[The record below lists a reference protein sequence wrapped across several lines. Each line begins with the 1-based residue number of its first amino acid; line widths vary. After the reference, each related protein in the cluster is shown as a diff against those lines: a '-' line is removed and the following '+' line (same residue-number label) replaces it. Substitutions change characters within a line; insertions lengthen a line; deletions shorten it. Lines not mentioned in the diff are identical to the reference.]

1 MLKVI
6 EGYESYSVDEQGN
19 VYNKDGM
26 KLKEG
31 DARGYSVVVLYRDAK
46 PNTLLL
52 HRIVAKAFIPNPDG
66 LPQINHINE
75 NKKDNRACNLEWCD
89 CKYNQNYGTANERRA
104 EALRK
109 IKSKPVY
116 CIELDTIF
124 SSGKEASEKLN
135 VCRSSI
141 SNACKGKRTKAGGYH
156 WRYE

>member
-19 VYNKDGM
+19 VYNKDGR

-66 LPQINHINE
+66 LPQINYINE
-75 NKKDNRACNLEWCD
+75 NKKDNVALE
-89 CKYNQNYGTANERRA
+89 
-104 EALRK
+104 
-109 IKSKPVY
+109 V
-116 CIELDTIF
+116 
-124 SSGKEASEKLN
+124 
-135 VCRSSI
+135 
-141 SNACKGKRTKAGGYH
+141 
-156 WRYE
+156 